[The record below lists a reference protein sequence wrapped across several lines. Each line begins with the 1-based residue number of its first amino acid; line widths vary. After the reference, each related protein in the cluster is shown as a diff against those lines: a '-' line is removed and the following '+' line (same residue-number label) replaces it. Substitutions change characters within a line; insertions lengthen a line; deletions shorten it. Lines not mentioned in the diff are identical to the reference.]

1 MKAFPKFLRSHF
13 DLWTVFLAILYYSLL
28 VGGPFFFLQTF
39 ILQHCCS
46 LILPD
51 KKGRTHWPPGHRK
64 ELLQIRRNTHYTGG
78 CSQEAQPAVSAVPPT
93 PLGS

>member
-39 ILQHCCS
+39 IPQHCSS
-46 LILPD
+46 LTLPD
-51 KKGRTHWPPGHRK
+51 KKGHTLASRPQKGETHAT
-64 ELLQIRRNTHYTGG
+64 QGG
-78 CSQEAQPAVSAVPPT
+78 RS
-93 PLGS
+93 